1 MTASY
6 YLPTDDAGK
15 ADFLDHLAATLPKYA
30 GLLEIS
36 DADIATLQADAA
48 SFRYTLHTLND
59 MQAYAQH
66 WTAYKNVLRDGG
78 NGSAEWPVPP
88 SLDQPIPPAV
98 APGIIPRTTA
108 LVSRIKTLKNYTP
121 AIGQDL
127 RIIGTSHTVDP
138 SSWKPLLSVQ
148 IKAAHP
154 VILWTKGKSSAIE
167 IWVDRNDGNGFV
179 FLIINTEPNTTDPT
193 PLPAPGTSS
202 VWNYKAIYRFHDEQV
217 GQWSDVVSVTVG
229 G

>member
-1 MTASY
+1 MTAIY
-6 YLPTDDAGK
+6 YLPTDDTGK

-36 DADIATLQADAA
+36 EADIATLKADAA
-48 SFRYTLHTLND
+48 SFRYTLHTLNN
-59 MQAYAQH
+59 MHAYAQH
-66 WTAYKNVLRDGG
+66 WTAYKKVLRDGG

-88 SLDQPIPPAV
+88 TLDQPMPPAV

-108 LVSRIKTLKNYTP
+108 LVAHIKTLKHYTL

-127 RIIGTSHTVDP
+127 WIVGASRVFDP
-138 SSWKPLLSVQ
+138 STLKPLLSIQ
-148 IKAAHP
+148 IKAGHP
-154 VILWTKGKSSAIE
+154 VIVWTKGKASAIE

-193 PLPAPGTSS
+193 SPPAPGTSA

>member
-36 DADIATLQADAA
+36 EADIFQLKADAA
-48 SFRYTLHTLND
+48 AFRHALHE
-59 MQAYAQH
+59 MGYQQAFAHY

-78 NGSAEWPVPP
+78 NGGVEWPVPP
-88 SLDQPIPPAV
+88 LQDRPIPPAV
-98 APGIIPRTTA
+98 APGIIPRTIA
-108 LVSRIKTLKNYTP
+108 LVARIKTLKHYTP

-127 RIIGTSHTVDP
+127 RIIGSSHTVDP

-148 IKAAHP
+148 IKAGHP
-154 VILWTKGKSSAIE
+154 VVVWAKGKASAIE
-167 IWVDRNDGNGFV
+167 IWADHNDGNGFV
-179 FLIINTEPNTTDPT
+179 FLTIHTEPNTPDPT
-193 PLPAPGTSS
+193 PRPAPGTSA

>member
-30 GLLEIS
+30 GVLDIS
-36 DADIATLQADAA
+36 EADIVQLKADAA
-48 SFRYTLHTLND
+48 AFRHALRE
-59 MQAYAQH
+59 MGGQQAFAQN
-66 WTAYKNVLRDGG
+66 WTVYKNVLRDGG
-78 NGSAEWPVPP
+78 NASAEWPVPP
-88 SLDQPIPPAV
+88 LQDRPIPPAV
-98 APGIIPRTTA
+98 APGIIPRTIA
-108 LVSRIKTLKNYTP
+108 LVARIKTLKTYTP

-127 RIIGTSHTVDP
+127 RIIGASHTVDP
-138 SSWKPLLSVQ
+138 RSWKPTLSVQ

-154 VILWTKGKSSAIE
+154 VVVWTKAKASAIE
-167 IWVDRNDGNGFV
+167 IWADRNDGSGFV
-179 FLIINTEPNTTDPT
+179 FLTIHTEPNTPDPA
-193 PLPAPGTSS
+193 PLPAPGTSA
-202 VWNYKAIYRFHDEQV
+202 VWNYKAIYRLHDEQV

>member
-1 MTASY
+1 MMSAK
-6 YLPTDDAGK
+6 PTCST
-15 ADFLDHLAATLPKYA
+15 TLPKYD
-30 GLLEIS
+30 GVLEIS
-36 DADIATLQADAA
+36 DVDIDALQADAA
-48 SFRYTLHTLND
+48 SFRYALHTMND

-66 WTAYKNVLRDGG
+66 WTAYKNLLRDGG
-78 NGSAEWPVPP
+78 SGSAEWPVPP

-138 SSWKPLLSVQ
+138 SSWKPLLSIQ

-154 VILWTKGKSSAIE
+154 VILWTKGKASAI
-167 IWVDRNDGNGFV
+167 DSG
-179 FLIINTEPNTTDPT
+179 
-193 PLPAPGTSS
+193 
-202 VWNYKAIYRFHDEQV
+202 
-217 GQWSDVVSVTVG
+217 
-229 G
+229 

>member
-1 MTASY
+1 MTTSY
-6 YLPTDDAGK
+6 YMPTDDAGK

-30 GLLEIS
+30 ALLEIS
-36 DADIATLQADAA
+36 EADIATLQADAA

-78 NGSAEWPVPP
+78 NGSAEWPIPP
-88 SLDQPIPPAV
+88 TLDQPIPPAV

-108 LVSRIKTLKNYTP
+108 LVARVKTLKHYTP

-154 VILWTKGKSSAIE
+154 VILWTKGKASAIE
-167 IWVDRNDGNGFV
+167 IWVDRNDNNGFV

-193 PLPAPGTSS
+193 PLPAPGTSA
-202 VWNYKAIYRFHDEQV
+202 VWNYKAIYLSLIHI
-217 GQWSDVVSVTVG
+217 
-229 G
+229 

>member
-66 WTAYKNVLRDGG
+66 WTTYKNLLRDGG

-108 LVSRIKTLKNYTP
+108 LVARIKTLKNYTP

-127 RIIGTSHTVDP
+127 RVIGTSHTVDP

-148 IKAAHP
+148 IKAAH
-154 VILWTKGKSSAIE
+154 S
-167 IWVDRNDGNGFV
+167 
-179 FLIINTEPNTTDPT
+179 
-193 PLPAPGTSS
+193 
-202 VWNYKAIYRFHDEQV
+202 
-217 GQWSDVVSVTVG
+217 VVSERKAKPVLLIVG
-229 G
+229 RPQRRQRFCLSHHQHRAEHHRPHPATRPRHQRGMELQGHLSLPR